1 MIPITKSNCNYRIN
15 RICKEL
21 EQLGSFIDKA
31 SQDGRIETVMKVQKE
46 IDAKN
51 NALAQLLEFRR
62 FNDCL
67 IEGDPGYGPV

>member
-1 MIPITKSNCNYRIN
+1 MNITKSNCNYHIK

-21 EQLGSFIDKA
+21 EQLGVFIDKA
-31 SQDGRIETVMKVQKE
+31 CSDGRIETVMKVQKE
-46 IDAKN
+46 IESKN
-51 NALAQLLEFRR
+51 DILSQLLEFRR